1 MFLANLLI
9 TIVLIRGVGV
19 GLLAFGCLS
28 FGARGRTLVSY
39 SELSNPINLPMDR
52 PPAPAPKPQR
62 GRPRDPER
70 VRRILEAA
78 QRHFNEHGLERASVD
93 AIAADASVSKMTVY
107 SNFGSKEGLF
117 QAVVRDRTAP
127 VVTGVQG
134 AGALDPDQPEKA
146 LLVVGTRFLAL
157 ARGDALGAMRAV
169 YGVAGAQPE
178 VCRAFYQEGPERANG
193 ELAAYL
199 RRAHSAGTLT
209 VRNPL
214 QAADLFLSMFLG
226 SGHIR
231 GLLKLEMPDSREDK
245 ALLREAVRVFMAA
258 YGA

>member
-1 MFLANLLI
+1 MA
-9 TIVLIRGVGV
+9 
-19 GLLAFGCLS
+19 
-28 FGARGRTLVSY
+28 
-39 SELSNPINLPMDR
+39 R
-52 PPAPAPKPQR
+52 PPAPTPRPQR

-78 QRHFNEHGLERASVD
+78 QRHFSEHGLERASVD
-93 AIAADASVSKMTVY
+93 AIAASAGVSKMTVY

-117 QAVVRDRTAP
+117 QAVVRDRT
-127 VVTGVQG
+127 VVAGVPG
-134 AGALDPDQPEKA
+134 AGALDPDQPEKT
-146 LLVVGTRFLAL
+146 LLAIGARFLAL
-157 ARGDALGAMRAV
+157 AREDDVLGTLRSV

-178 VCRAFYQEGPERANG
+178 VCRAFYKDGPERVNG

-199 RRAHSAGTLT
+199 RRAHSAGTLK

-231 GLLKLEMPDSREDK
+231 GLLKLEMPDSRENR
-245 ALLREAVRVFMAA
+245 ALLREAVRVFLAA

>member
-1 MFLANLLI
+1 MS
-9 TIVLIRGVGV
+9 TS
-19 GLLAFGCLS
+19 LS
-28 FGARGRTLVSY
+28 PSP
-39 SELSNPINLPMDR
+39 S
-52 PPAPAPKPQR
+52 PKSQR

-78 QRHFNEHGLERASVD
+78 QKHFNEHGLERASVD
-93 AIAADASVSKMTVY
+93 AIAADAGVSKMTVY
-107 SNFGSKEGLF
+107 KNFGSKEGLF
-117 QAVVRDRTAP
+117 HAVVRDRTA
-127 VVTGVQG
+127 VVVADVPG
-134 AGALDPDQPEKA
+134 AEALDPAEPEKA
-146 LLVVGTRFLAL
+146 LRTIGTRFLAL
-157 ARGDALGAMRAV
+157 TRGDDALGALRSV

-178 VCRAFYQEGPERANG
+178 VCREFYKVGPERATS

-199 RRAHSAGTLT
+199 RRAHLAGTLK

-226 SGHIR
+226 SGHFR
-231 GLLKLEMPDSREDK
+231 GLLMLDRPDPRENN

>member
-1 MFLANLLI
+1 
-9 TIVLIRGVGV
+9 
-19 GLLAFGCLS
+19 
-28 FGARGRTLVSY
+28 
-39 SELSNPINLPMDR
+39 MDR

-78 QRHFNEHGLERASVD
+78 QRHFDEHGLERASVD
-93 AIAADASVSKMTVY
+93 AIAADACVSKMTVY

-117 QAVVRDRTAP
+117 QAVVRDRTVA
-127 VVTGVQG
+127 VVADVPGV
-134 AGALDPDQPEKA
+134 ALDPDQPEKA
-146 LLVVGTRFLAL
+146 LLVVGARFLAL

-178 VCRAFYQEGPERANG
+178 ACRAFYKDGPERMNR

-199 RRAHSAGTLT
+199 RRAHSAGTLK

>member
-1 MFLANLLI
+1 M
-9 TIVLIRGVGV
+9 TI
-19 GLLAFGCLS
+19 A
-28 FGARGRTLVSY
+28 
-39 SELSNPINLPMDR
+39 LP
-52 PPAPAPKPQR
+52 PSQPPKPQR

-93 AIAADASVSKMTVY
+93 AISADAGVSKMTVY
-107 SNFGSKEGLF
+107 NNFGSKEGLF
-117 QAVVRDRTAP
+117 QAFVRDRTVA
-127 VVTGVQG
+127 VVADGPG
-134 AGALDPDQPEKA
+134 AEALDPGQPEKA
-146 LLVVGTRFLAL
+146 LLAIGARFLAL
-157 ARGDALGAMRAV
+157 TRGDDALGALRSV

-178 VCRAFYQEGPERANG
+178 VCRAFYKEGPERANG

-199 RRAHSAGTLT
+199 RRANAAGTLK

-231 GLLKLEMPDSREDK
+231 GLLKLEMPDSRENR

-258 YGA
+258 YAA